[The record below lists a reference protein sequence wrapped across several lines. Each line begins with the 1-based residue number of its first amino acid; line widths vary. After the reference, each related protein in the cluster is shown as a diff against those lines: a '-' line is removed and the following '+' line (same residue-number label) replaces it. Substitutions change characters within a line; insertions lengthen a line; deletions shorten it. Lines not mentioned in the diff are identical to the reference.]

1 MLIFYGSDFAEL
13 HMQAWIC
20 GGLAE
25 KICKTVYLW

>member
-1 MLIFYGSDFAEL
+1 MLMFYGSDFAEL
-13 HMQAWIC
+13 LIQAWIG